1 MVKNQYYSST
11 TLNFLHYHTMMQ
23 TPIYET
29 NNSKSKLQSP
39 SSKSTSAQGSQEG
52 PKVLEYGTRRK
63 VGSVVYKKQKLNK
76 WLHMGWVT
84 PHAPNAELKER
95 QTLPK
100 IFPNESSSTT
110 HIDENTCHQNWVKAM
125 HIF

>member
-1 MVKNQYYSST
+1 MKQIIQNLSCSHRVVNRPQLREVKKVQ
-11 TLNFLHYHTMMQ
+11 
-23 TPIYET
+23 
-29 NNSKSKLQSP
+29 
-39 SSKSTSAQGSQEG
+39 
-52 PKVLEYGTRRK
+52 KVLEYGTRRK